1 MELSWHG
8 SIHDNHSGVDSLV
21 YGPPVLS
28 LRPMFW
34 TLLNEIEAAYCG
46 PWLIVGDFN
55 VVLNQ
60 SDKNRGNQVASSSNG
75 GFQNMIDFNGLLDL
89 EFIGSP
95 FTWNNRRVGN
105 ANIREKLDKAFAN
118 GEWKLRYPSTPI
130 SHLPTINSDRKPIFI
145 QPAKSN
151 TACPR
156 PFQFDSMWLRDSSI
170 SAVVEEAWKKGH
182 PFPTLSHF
190 MTKLKYTKVAIKD

>member
-1 MELSWHG
+1 MENLFSFQ
-8 SIHDNHSGVDSLV
+8 IVLDNCNVINYLVSCNATERPWQHSLV

-46 PWLIVGDFN
+46 PWLIVRDFN

-60 SDKNRGNQVASSSNG
+60 SDKNRGNPVASSSNG

-95 FTWNNRRVGN
+95 FTWSNRRIGN
-105 ANIREKLDKAFAN
+105 ANIRERLDRAFAN
-118 GEWKLRYPSTPI
+118 GE
-130 SHLPTINSDRKPIFI
+130 
-145 QPAKSN
+145 
-151 TACPR
+151 
-156 PFQFDSMWLRDSSI
+156 
-170 SAVVEEAWKKGH
+170 
-182 PFPTLSHF
+182 
-190 MTKLKYTKVAIKD
+190 